1 MKFKTF
7 TIIMS
12 LILIIII
19 NILGLDIIFGYMNQR
34 NTFDNVVSV
43 LFLPIGLYF
52 DYLAGK
58 LLLNIYKN

>member
-12 LILIIII
+12 LILLIII
-19 NILGLDIIFGYMNQR
+19 NILSLDIIFNYMNEKS
-34 NTFDNVVSV
+34 TFENVVSV

-52 DYLAGK
+52 DYLCGK
-58 LLLNIYKN
+58 LLLSIYKN